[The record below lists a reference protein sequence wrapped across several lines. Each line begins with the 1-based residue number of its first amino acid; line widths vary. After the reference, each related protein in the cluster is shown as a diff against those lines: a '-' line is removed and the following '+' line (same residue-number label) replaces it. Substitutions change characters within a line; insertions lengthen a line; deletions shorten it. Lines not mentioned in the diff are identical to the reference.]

1 MTWLKDGLPLPKRS
15 VASVKD
21 GLTQLLV
28 PSASLDD
35 SGVYTVVL
43 RSLRGEE
50 ATYSFRLRVAGE
62 AGLPWAG
69 LRRATP
75 RPLLGAHPEGES
87 RRGRGSGA
95 SPSSC
100 PGCLG
105 TAEHSLQDP
114 LSLLWVSEQRQ
125 SPPSHRPKEG

>member
-1 MTWLKDGLPLPKRS
+1 MPKRS
-15 VASVKD
+15 VVTVKD

-50 ATYSFRLRVAGE
+50 ATYSFRLRVTGE

-69 LRRATP
+69 LRRATL
-75 RPLLGAHPEGES
+75 RPSLRAHPEGES

-100 PGCLG
+100 SGCLG
-105 TAEHSLQDP
+105 TVEHSLQDP
-114 LSLLWVSEQRQ
+114 AVLPLGQ
-125 SPPSHRPKEG
+125 